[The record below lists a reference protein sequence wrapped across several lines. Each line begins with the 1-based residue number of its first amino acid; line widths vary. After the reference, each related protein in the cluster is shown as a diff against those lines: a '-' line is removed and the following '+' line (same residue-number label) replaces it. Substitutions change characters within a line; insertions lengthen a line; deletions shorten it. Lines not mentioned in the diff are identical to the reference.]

1 MSLGPTGPSVVAVNA
16 SEGESPTRRAPG
28 ALPWHKVD
36 QLNAA
41 QIAAMQSLDDARRAG
56 LVAADD
62 AEVIERV
69 IRDGHP
75 HGARKRLTEAKR
87 RNGSGNGAR

>member
-1 MSLGPTGPSVVAVNA
+1 MTGTLYVVMSDDEPPA
-16 SEGESPTRRAPG
+16 RRAAY

-36 QLNAA
+36 ELSAEQV
-41 QIAAMQSLDDARRAG
+41 AAMQSLDDARRAG
-56 LVAADD
+56 LVTADD
-62 AEVIERV
+62 AAVIERI

-87 RNGSGNGAR
+87 RNGGGDGSR

>member
-1 MSLGPTGPSVVAVNA
+1 MSAF
-16 SEGESPTRRAPG
+16 RAAY

-36 QLNAA
+36 DLSATQVAA
-41 QIAAMQSLDDARRAG
+41 LQSLDDARRAG
-56 LVAADD
+56 FVADD
-62 AEVIERV
+62 DAAVIERV

-87 RNGSGNGAR
+87 RNGGSDAAR

>member
-1 MSLGPTGPSVVAVNA
+1 MTGTLDVVMSDDEPPA
-16 SEGESPTRRAPG
+16 RRAAY

-36 QLNAA
+36 DLSAA
-41 QIAAMQSLDDARRAG
+41 QVAALQSLDDAHRAG
-56 LVAADD
+56 LVGDDD
-62 AEVIERV
+62 AAVIERI

-87 RNGSGNGAR
+87 RNGSSDAAK